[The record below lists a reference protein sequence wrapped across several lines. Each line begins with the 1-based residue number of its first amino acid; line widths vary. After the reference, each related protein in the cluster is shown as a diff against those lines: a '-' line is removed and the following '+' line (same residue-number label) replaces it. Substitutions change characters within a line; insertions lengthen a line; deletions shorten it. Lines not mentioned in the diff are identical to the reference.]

1 MKISQASNKEEFISY
16 MKPYG
21 DHVLHII
28 GEYHHIR
35 KDGYYYKIGTYE
47 QKHSA
52 SDKYT
57 EYIASITD
65 CLTLI
70 KNAKQE
76 VRKEKLDE
84 YNEKFANP
92 YMAAS
97 KGYIDEVIFPEDTRQ
112 KIAEALDLAYNKRE
126 TTPPRKHGNIPL

>member
-76 VRKEKLDE
+76 VRKEKL
-84 YNEKFANP
+84 K
-92 YMAAS
+92 
-97 KGYIDEVIFPEDTRQ
+97 
-112 KIAEALDLAYNKRE
+112 KITSNYD
-126 TTPPRKHGNIPL
+126 